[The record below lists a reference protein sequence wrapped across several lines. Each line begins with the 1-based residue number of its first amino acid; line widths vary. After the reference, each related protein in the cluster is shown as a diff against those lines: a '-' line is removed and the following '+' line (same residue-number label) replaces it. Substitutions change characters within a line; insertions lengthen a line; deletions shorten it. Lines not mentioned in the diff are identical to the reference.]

1 MYPKIQQ
8 RQVITDVLH
17 PSCARPPR
25 WSPPVLWRRR
35 FDNVA
40 DAVVMCRD
48 VVGSD
53 TVLSSDEELETESSA
68 VEHGNVALTGAG
80 SALHCKDKCRKTL
93 KLSSEQLV
101 SCFAIPRYT
110 NVAFASLRH
119 SLCCLLYKQQQQR
132 PLYRSTFVSRHLQ
145 LIMSKTH
152 LFHML

>member
-1 MYPKIQQ
+1 
-8 RQVITDVLH
+8 
-17 PSCARPPR
+17 
-25 WSPPVLWRRR
+25 
-35 FDNVA
+35 
-40 DAVVMCRD
+40 MCRD

-80 SALHCKDKCRKTL
+80 SALHGKDKCRKTL

-110 NVAFASLRH
+110 NVAFASLCH

-132 PLYRSTFVSRHLQ
+132 PLYRSTCVSRHLQ

-152 LFHML
+152 LFHTL